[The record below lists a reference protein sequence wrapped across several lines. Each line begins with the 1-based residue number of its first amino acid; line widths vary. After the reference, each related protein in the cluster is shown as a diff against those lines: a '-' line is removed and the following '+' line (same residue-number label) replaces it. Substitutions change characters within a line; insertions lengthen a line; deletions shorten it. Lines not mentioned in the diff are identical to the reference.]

1 MPITDKMIDQAYSDL
16 KDTCFGVRNDYFGL
30 CYLESEFDIPREKAI
45 NQVAFGGN
53 DYGLDGFHFDLN
65 RRNLYLLQFK
75 NTTSAAQFKESFER
89 LIDKGM
95 ERLFVSPNRDDAK
108 NELLL
113 RLWSGLIEN
122 RNAVDQVYFRFVFK
136 GNVEE
141 AERSQVLDKLRE
153 DLEDKKYHID
163 RFFGD
168 RQVSSP
174 LKKSVSSEN
183 DGVPDSANAVEISS
197 KPLFHRAVRLIVEF
211 RSTVG
216 SVAPPTDTKTTHVF
230 KVPMT
235 DLISRP
241 GAAGEQMLVGFVSL
255 VELHAMHQQ
264 MSQRFFNRN
273 IRFGLGGNKSVNR
286 ALAQAFKAVVFEGK
300 EPPSAFPFHHNGITL
315 FAEHVE
321 HDGGYLNLTEP
332 RLLNGA
338 QTVTALGDFIKANAD
353 NPKLAERR
361 PLLDELQV
369 LCRVISSAKEEF
381 VTAVTIN
388 NNRQNPVEPW
398 NLRANEMI
406 QLQLQDHFREGL
418 GIYYERQENAFE
430 NLSFEEREEDG
441 IKEAKAV
448 ALLPL
453 AQTFLVSD
461 GLIDRLSRMRE
472 VFEDDKLFRQVFHD
486 GRLKAD
492 IRRIVLC
499 YKIQFR
505 LRKLLQGI
513 ADKGPTKY
521 WYINRARSLLWALL
535 CQSLLNDE
543 RCDEWAELYGCRM
556 SIEADYT
563 GELVKLATTRCRP
576 LISAMVADPAY
587 AEKVAAQNLSFLRS
601 NAAYK
606 RCMDTA
612 YNKWKWVE
620 KRLK

>member
-1 MPITDKMIDQAYSDL
+1 MQAPLGRLLAKTKEKACFLVRATHVSIGDITVPISDKMIDQAYSDL

-75 NTTSAAQFKESFER
+75 NTTSTTQFKESFDR
-89 LIDKGM
+89 LINQGM
-95 ERLFVSPNRDDAK
+95 ERLFVSPNKDDMK
-108 NELLL
+108 NQLLL
-113 RLWSGLIEN
+113 RMWNGLIEN
-122 RNAVDQVYFRFVFK
+122 RAAVDQVYFRFVFK

-163 RFFGD
+163 KFFGD
-168 RQVSSP
+168 RQVT
-174 LKKSVSSEN
+174 
-183 DGVPDSANAVEISS
+183 
-197 KPLFHRAVRLIVEF
+197 LIVEF

-216 SVAPPTDTKTTHVF
+216 GVAPPKDTKTTHVF
-230 KVPMT
+230 NVPVT

-241 GAAGEQMLVGFVSL
+241 GPSGEQMLVGFVRL
-255 VELHAMHQQ
+255 IDLHAMHQQ

-273 IRFGLGGNKSVNR
+273 IRFGLGGGQSVNR
-286 ALAQAFKAVVFEGK
+286 VLTRAFKAIVLEGK
-300 EPPSAFPFHHNGITL
+300 EPPSAFPFHHNGITVY
-315 FAEHVE
+315 AEHVE
-321 HDGGYLNLTEP
+321 QDGGFLKLTEP

-338 QTVTALGDFIKANAD
+338 QTVTTLGEFLKANAD
-353 NPKLAERR
+353 NTKLTERR
-361 PLLDELQV
+361 SLLEELQV
-369 LCRVISSAKEEF
+369 LCRVISSAEDEF
-381 VTAVTIN
+381 VTTVTIN

-406 QLQLQDHFREGL
+406 QLQLQDRFREEL

-430 NLSFEEREEDG
+430 NLSFEEREEDK
-441 IKEAKAV
+441 ITEAKAV
-448 ALLPL
+448 TLLQL

-461 GLIDRLSRMRE
+461 GQIDRLSRMRE
-472 VFEDDKLFRQVFHD
+472 VFEDDKLFRQVFQD

-492 IRRIVLC
+492 IRRIILC

-505 LRKLLQGI
+505 LRKLLQEI
-513 ADKGPTKY
+513 AEKGPTKY

-556 SIEADYT
+556 SIEADFT
-563 GELVKLATTRCRP
+563 GELAKLATTKCRP
-576 LISAMVADPAY
+576 LISALVADPVY

-612 YNKWKWVE
+612 YSKWKWVE
-620 KRLK
+620 KKLK